1 MSHIWVTSTDGDLL
15 RADQIRQ
22 LNTVDGL
29 RAVLVGGSQ
38 FLLAEIDGRQ
48 ECTAVARELTAAIA
62 RAETQEQWA
71 EVTVVRDGPA
81 WTVEV
86 ASAPSAQPRVNIAAY

>member
-1 MSHIWVTSTDGDLL
+1 MSHVWVTSIDGDLL

-22 LNTVDGL
+22 LNTVEGL
-29 RAVLVGGSQ
+29 RVVLVGGSQ

-62 RAETQEQWA
+62 TAEIREQSA
-71 EVTVVRDGPA
+71 EIAVVRRGPG
-81 WTVEV
+81 WTVKVE
-86 ASAPSAQPRVNIAAY
+86 PTPTPTPTPTP